1 MKIIILCLCFLL
13 CGCQTS
19 FQKDNMDLNQLKET
33 LYEYFEY
40 PMSEDITSLKE
51 PLRSQLNQVDDKLVL
66 SSPFSYPKEVCMI
79 VHSNDKKWISYFQAY
94 LKQLQSEYPDI
105 DKKAYQSQYVKIGTI
120 YQYTYFI
127 VSKNQA
133 QITKYLLG
141 M

>member
-19 FQKDNMDLNQLKET
+19 FQKDNMDFNQLKEQI
-33 LYEYFEY
+33 YEYFEY
-40 PMSEDITSLKE
+40 PMSEDITILKE
-51 PLRSQLNQVDDKLVL
+51 PLKSQLAQTKDKLVL
-66 SSPFSYPKEVCMI
+66 SSPFSYPKEVLII
-79 VHSNDKKWISYFQAY
+79 VHSNDPKWKTSFETY
-94 LKQLQSEYPDI
+94 LQQLKEEYPDI
-105 DKKAYQSQYVKIGTI
+105 DKKSYQSKYVKIGTI

-127 VSKNQA
+127 VSKNQS